1 MLQHFIINMSINTDL
16 ENYKTFCLETLY
28 GELVKETK
36 KDQKADPLEK
46 VVEKYL
52 NDTVKHLGGLSLKF
66 APFIL
71 NGIPDRLILL
81 KFGKSAYFELK
92 RRGKTPTPL
101 QLERHKQLRELGYL
115 VYVADSKLSVIECL
129 INFVKQC

>member
-1 MLQHFIINMSINTDL
+1 MSINKDL
-16 ENYKTFCLETLY
+16 EDYKAGCLAILSAKFQIEM
-28 GELVKETK
+28 K
-36 KDQKADPLEK
+36 KDQKTDPLEK
-46 VVEKYL
+46 VVEKCL

-92 RRGKTPTPL
+92 RRGKTPAPL
-101 QLERHKQLRELGYL
+101 QLERHKQLRGLGYL

>member
-1 MLQHFIINMSINTDL
+1 MSINKDL
-16 ENYKTFCLETLY
+16 ETFKGCS
-28 GELVKETK
+28 LVILSKKFQSEVK
-36 KDQKADPLEK
+36 KDQKTDPLEK

-52 NDTVKHLGGLSLKF
+52 NDAVKHMGGLSLKF

>member
-1 MLQHFIINMSINTDL
+1 MSINKDL
-16 ENYKTFCLETLY
+16 EDYKADCLAILSAKFQSEA
-28 GELVKETK
+28 K
-36 KDQKADPLEK
+36 KDLKTDPLEK

-52 NDTVKHLGGLSLKF
+52 NDAVKHLGGLSLKF

-92 RRGKTPTPL
+92 RRGKTPTPI

-129 INFVKQC
+129 INFIKQC

>member
-1 MLQHFIINMSINTDL
+1 MSINKDL
-16 ENYKTFCLETLY
+16 EVYKADCLAILSA
-28 GELVKETK
+28 KFQSDAK
-36 KDQKADPLEK
+36 KDQKTDPLEK

-92 RRGKTPTPL
+92 RHGKIPTPL
-101 QLERHKQLRELGYL
+101 QLERHNQLRELGYL

>member
-1 MLQHFIINMSINTDL
+1 MSINKDL
-16 ENYKTFCLETLY
+16 EVYKADCLAILST
-28 GELVKETK
+28 KFQSDMK
-36 KDQKADPLEK
+36 KDQKTDPLEK

-52 NDTVKHLGGLSLKF
+52 NDAVKHMGGLSLKF
-66 APFIL
+66 APFLL

-115 VYVADSKLSVIECL
+115 VYIADSKLSVIECL
-129 INFVKQC
+129 ISFVKQC

>member
-1 MLQHFIINMSINTDL
+1 MSINKDL
-16 ENYKTFCLETLY
+16 EVYKADCLAILST
-28 GELVKETK
+28 KFQSDMK
-36 KDQKADPLEK
+36 KDQKTDPLEK

-52 NDTVKHLGGLSLKF
+52 NDAVKHMGGLSLKF

-101 QLERHKQLRELGYL
+101 QLERHKQLR
-115 VYVADSKLSVIECL
+115 
-129 INFVKQC
+129 

>member
-1 MLQHFIINMSINTDL
+1 MSINTDL
-16 ENYKTFCLETLY
+16 ENYKAFCLETLY

-92 RRGKTPTPL
+92 RRGKAPTPL
-101 QLERHKQLRELGYL
+101 QLERHKQIRELGYL

>member
-1 MLQHFIINMSINTDL
+1 MSINKDL
-16 ENYKTFCLETLY
+16 VVYKADCLAILSA
-28 GELVKETK
+28 KFQSDMK
-36 KDQKADPLEK
+36 KDQKTDPLEK

-101 QLERHKQLRELGYL
+101 QLERQKQLRELGHL